1 MSYLPA
7 TLASVIAHGLLI
19 LLILKGWEYTHPPEP
34 PKPPAYIKATL
45 LDLKTQG
52 KQGAPEPKPKPKPQ
66 PKPTPPEPK
75 VDKAEVEKKRLQE
88 KLAQQKAKQ
97 EAKKK
102 EQQKAKQKQI
112 ALEKAKK
119 EKEEKLKREKE
130 KKAKEKKLAEER
142 KKKQQDERNK
152 LLEQEFQDDLAREE
166 ERLQAEALAQQTEN
180 DLQLSQSYEDLI
192 QQRVQQ
198 NWSRPPSARND
209 MEAYVTIKMVPTGE
223 IIDAVI
229 KKSSGNGAYDRSAI
243 QAVKKTRQIPE
254 LKDLPNRIFEKRFRQ
269 LTLTFK
275 PQDLRQ

>member
-142 KKKQQDERNK
+142 KKKEAQKAKDE
-152 LLEQEFQDDLAREE
+152 LAKQRERLQAE
-166 ERLQAEALAQQTEN
+166 LQAEALAQQTED
-180 DLQLSQSYEDLI
+180 DLQLSQSYILLI
-192 QQRVQQ
+192 QQRIQQ

-209 MEAYVTIKMVPTGE
+209 MEADLTIQMVPTGE
-223 IIDAVI
+223 IIDVAV
-229 KKSSGNGAYDRSAI
+229 KRSSGNGAYDRSAI

-254 LKDLPNRIFEKRFRQ
+254 LKQIPSRVFEQQFRKF
-269 LTLTFK
+269 TLTFR